1 MRLRVGAIKG
11 KNMFKYLKTAL
22 LLLPLLFLQQSCGVY
37 TLNGSLIPENM
48 KTFNVQFF
56 ENSAPI
62 VVPNLSQQFTESLRE
77 RIRNQSRLSQTDGDA
92 DAIFEGRIT
101 GYSIAPAAVGG
112 ANDRAQA
119 NRLSITVSVKY
130 VDAIEP
136 DNSFEQT
143 FTRYQDFTGVVQ
155 TVEQQLIQDI
165 NRMLTE
171 DIFNRAFA
179 NW

>member
-1 MRLRVGAIKG
+1 MRR
-11 KNMFKYLKTAL
+11 NLKTAS
-22 LLLPLLFLQQSCGVY
+22 LFVSVLCIFASCGVY
-37 TLNGSLIPENM
+37 KLNGASIPEGM

-62 VVPNLSQQFTESLRE
+62 VVPSLSQSFTEALKE
-77 RIRNQSRLSQTDGDA
+77 RIRNQSGLSQVTSEG

-101 GYSIAPAAVGG
+101 GYAITSAAVGG

-130 VDAIEP
+130 VDNLDSE
-136 DNSFEQT
+136 NSFEQS
-143 FTRYQDFTGVVQ
+143 FTRFQDFQGTVQ
-155 TVEQQLIQDI
+155 SQELQLIEAI
-165 NRMLTE
+165 NRQLTE
-171 DIFNRAFA
+171 DIFNKAFA